1 MGRRRTDLAG
11 TDLGYKWTDLGG
23 VDKFG
28 VCGTSKVDKFGK
40 GIHRKVDGFGKGNYR
55 VGQGRAMNDTMELIK
70 HSAAVNIF
78 NRMTLQQR
86 RTWNVLLYHAHPQLL
101 EHEVHQLSIERLKR
115 DTGYT
120 GHNTDWIKDSFRAL
134 ATLKIE
140 WDILSSDQ
148 QRRWGVCTA
157 LAEATIVNN
166 TLCEY
171 SFAPTLRAALHNPT
185 IYTRLN
191 LLLQQRFTKGGALVL
206 WEHLSLCL
214 GNTARMV
221 ITRTLDQ
228 FRELQ
233 GLEDNQYPDFK
244 DLNKRILG
252 PAISEVNDVS
262 DIAIDNVV
270 QIRDK
275 RKVIALEFHL
285 RRKNGLQML
294 ETTVLSC
301 DDSPEYRRLT
311 EDFGLREKD
320 AIGFMDKF
328 TDREYLN
335 EILDSIV
342 EKYQQDKIETGKI
355 TAYTK
360 ATLSNCAA
368 NKPGIEKKIKSRAS
382 ERDKHEADK
391 RRDDSDLQSAYRQ
404 HRQGRARQLIEAMT
418 AAERAALQKE
428 WQLCLVGPLKRRYLE
443 SGLSDSY
450 MEEAFLDYVASKRLT
465 AKVDVDIAV
474 FRQHYASA

>member
-1 MGRRRTDLAG
+1 
-11 TDLGYKWTDLGG
+11 
-23 VDKFG
+23 
-28 VCGTSKVDKFGK
+28 
-40 GIHRKVDGFGKGNYR
+40 
-55 VGQGRAMNDTMELIK
+55 MNDTMELIK

-171 SFAPTLRAALHNPT
+171 SFAPTLRAAMHNPT

-244 DLNKRILG
+244 DLNKRVLG

-270 QIRDK
+270 QIREK

-285 RRKNGLQML
+285 RRKNVQQML
-294 ETTVLSC
+294 ETTVLTS

-311 EDFGLREKD
+311 EDFGLRERD
-320 AIGFMDKF
+320 AIGFMEKF

-342 EKYQQDKIETGKI
+342 KKYDQNKIETGKI

-360 ATLSNCAA
+360 ATLINCAP
-368 NKPGIEKKIKSRAS
+368 NKPGLAKKLKTLTNQRDTDVLMEEKRGEVEVLYQLHRRERAGQVLEGLS
-382 ERDKHEADK
+382 EAERDLLHKD
-391 RRDDSDLQSAYRQ
+391 
-404 HRQGRARQLIEAMT
+404 
-418 AAERAALQKE
+418 
-428 WQLCLVGPLKRRYLE
+428 WQLCLCGPLKKSYLE
-443 SGLSDSY
+443 FGMSNNY
-450 MEEAFLDYVASKRLT
+450 VANAFLDYVASKFL
-465 AKVDVDIAV
+465 ADKADHSGPKIK
-474 FRQHYASA
+474 

>member
-1 MGRRRTDLAG
+1 M
-11 TDLGYKWTDLGG
+11 
-23 VDKFG
+23 VDG
-28 VCGTSKVDKFGK
+28 FGK
-40 GIHRKVDGFGKGNYR
+40 GRHRKVDGFGKGSL
-55 VGQGRAMNDTMELIK
+55 GWGRAMNDSMELIK

-101 EHEVHQLSIERLKR
+101 DHEVHQISIERLKR

-166 TLCEY
+166 AICEY

-191 LLLQQRFTKGGALVL
+191 LLLQQRFSKGGALVL

-214 GNTARMV
+214 GSTARTV

-244 DLNKRILG
+244 DLNKRVLG
-252 PAISEVNDVS
+252 PAIIEVNEVS

-270 QIRDK
+270 QIRNK
-275 RKVIALEFHL
+275 RKVIALEFTV
-285 RRKNGLQML
+285 RRKSMQMIATAAL
-294 ETTVLSC
+294 VC

-311 EDFGLREKD
+311 EDFGIKENNAVAFL
-320 AIGFMDKF
+320 DKF
-328 TDREYLN
+328 TDRDYLN

-342 EKYQQDKIETGKI
+342 EKYKKGKIGPGKI

-360 ATLSNCAA
+360 ATLSNCTTTKPAIETKVQDHA
-368 NKPGIEKKIKSRAS
+368 N
-382 ERDKHEADK
+382 ERNEREADK
-391 RRDDSDLQSAYRQ
+391 LQKESDIQAAYRQ
-404 HRQGRARQLIEAMT
+404 HRLARARQVIDGLQEA
-418 AAERAALQKE
+418 EVVALKKA
-428 WQLCLVGPLKRRYLE
+428 WQRCLVGTLKKRYLNN
-443 SGLSDSY
+443 GLSDSY
-450 MEEAFLDYVASKRLT
+450 VEEAFLDYVASTRLT
-465 AKVDVDIAV
+465 AKEDVEIAV
-474 FRQHYASA
+474 FRKRYATA